1 MKVNKIKIHI
11 QDEID
16 TNTDSK
22 LITKGQVYRIYNK
35 NGMEYIGSTTNTLE
49 KRFKLHISAFKRY
62 ITGKETSKSTVIKL
76 FQNDF
81 NSCIIE
87 KLADVYF
94 FKNGRKKPFLFKVEN
109 EYMKKSKVVNKNNA
123 FITAEEKRAYLLKYL
138 EDNKQSLRQK
148 ATLKINCDCGGK
160 YTKAGKIQHLKT
172 RRHKAYE
179 NSRHHANIS
188 ITITNISGSKNIK
201 LAI

>member
-16 TNTDSK
+16 TNTDFK

-35 NGMEYIGSTTNTLE
+35 NGMEYIGSTTNTLIN
-49 KRFKLHISAFKRY
+49 RFRLHISAFRRY
-62 ITGKETSKSTVIKL
+62 TTGKQTNKSTVIKL

-94 FKNGRKKPFLFKVEN
+94 LKNGRKMPFLFKVET
-109 EYMKKSKVVNKNNA
+109 EYMKKSNVVNNNNA

-138 EDNKQSLRQK
+138 KDNKQSLRQK
-148 ATLKINCDCGGK
+148 AMLKINCDCGGK
-160 YTKAGKIQHLKT
+160 HTKAGKNKHLKT
-172 RRHKAYE
+172 MRHKAYE
-179 NSRHHANIS
+179 KSRPQVNVN
-188 ITITNISGSKNIK
+188 ITINNISGSNNI
-201 LAI
+201 IN